1 MKYEFP
7 EELDQK
13 QKPSPAEIK
22 RGYRPYLPPPGLVK
36 AVNLAIA
43 LQRPLLLEGEPGC
56 GKTQLAHALARQ
68 LAVNNKLS
76 DWPLCIWNV
85 KSSSRAKDGLY
96 TFDAVDRLRDAQMAS
111 LNTEKDNKDKEQENE
126 DNDSKDNDNKNKDK
140 DTSKR
145 VADPKNYRVLGPLG
159 EAINITSTTN
169 HRAIVL
175 IDEVDK
181 GNYDFGNDLLNEL
194 ENFSFY
200 IPETE
205 ETIPEFDERFE
216 KKSPPPIVI
225 LTSNRN
231 KPLPDAFLRRCL
243 YFSIPFPDKEFLTN
257 IAKIRLKEEQT
268 QEVTGEQE
276 QLINDAI
283 DCFNAVR
290 DAMTSPTSRQ
300 PSTSEFIDFLRA
312 VLSITSAKERQEVI
326 QNPDGHFLG
335 TMLKTKEDQE
345 LYHKKKGKS

>member
-1 MKYEFP
+1 MKYDFP
-7 EELDQK
+7 EKLDQSK
-13 QKPSPAEIK
+13 SPSAAEIK

-36 AVNLAIA
+36 AVNLAIV

-68 LAVNNKLS
+68 LAVNNELS
-76 DWPLCIWNV
+76 DWPLSIWNV

-96 TFDAVDRLRDAQMAS
+96 TFDAVDRLRDAQMAN
-111 LNTEKDNKDKEQENE
+111 LNIDTEKDNKDEEKE
-126 DNDSKDNDNKNKDK
+126 NKDE
-140 DTSKR
+140 DTSKG

-159 EAINITSTTN
+159 KAINITSTKN
-169 HRAIVL
+169 QRAIVL

-200 IPETE
+200 IPETK
-205 ETIPEFDERFE
+205 ETIPEFDEKSE

-300 PSTSEFIDFLRA
+300 PSTSEFTHILHH
-312 VLSITSAKERQEVI
+312 I
-326 QNPDGHFLG
+326 
-335 TMLKTKEDQE
+335 
-345 LYHKKKGKS
+345 